1 MSRRHLPVPPDLP
14 PAIRQLDHG
23 GRLALVGFVV
33 ILLGLVL
40 WSRGAPSWVLPMCLA
55 VGSTASVFAAVRVIG
70 AFVRIRRIT
79 KREKAKQRGA
89 GGSGGDE

>member
-1 MSRRHLPVPPDLP
+1 
-14 PAIRQLDHG
+14 
-23 GRLALVGFVV
+23 
-33 ILLGLVL
+33 
-40 WSRGAPSWVLPMCLA
+40 MCLA